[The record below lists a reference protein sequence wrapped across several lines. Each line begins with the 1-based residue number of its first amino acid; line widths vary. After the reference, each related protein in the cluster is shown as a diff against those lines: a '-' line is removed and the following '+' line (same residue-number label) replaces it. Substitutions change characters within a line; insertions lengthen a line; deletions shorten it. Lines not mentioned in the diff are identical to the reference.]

1 MATKKISPN
10 KTYSLVPN
18 RRAIEIEP
26 PLGKILFFL
35 LTEPVH
41 NKSTLGNKNPIMIW
55 QGISDK
61 VGQSLIVILFCAF
74 CNIQVFVYM
83 FLILGPHSRRKFV
96 LTLTLLWVTI
106 ITQIHQAQPAVGNSS
121 RLLNPKKN
129 SNKWT
134 CYNKWTCIQNR
145 LPF

>member
-10 KTYSLVPN
+10 KTYSFVPN

-61 VGQSLIVILFCAF
+61 IGQSRLSFYSV
-74 CNIQVFVYM
+74 
-83 FLILGPHSRRKFV
+83 HFV
-96 LTLTLLWVTI
+96 LFRYLC
-106 ITQIHQAQPAVGNSS
+106 
-121 RLLNPKKN
+121 
-129 SNKWT
+129 T
-134 CYNKWTCIQNR
+134 C
-145 LPF
+145 F